1 MKKIFLFPNRI
12 TIQIAII
19 LILCILAFTSIA
31 KADGAPPPDPTV
43 GGVGPYQPQKTNV
56 QMMSETVIIDVPPSP
71 SNVEEPKQIKVNASF
86 TMQNQGSAD
95 EQMQVIFPLTR
106 LNTGGSEEALY
117 QVDLSSFIAKVD
129 GKSLP
134 ISEITTP
141 PEVVATDMD
150 HGFSPDVHWATFP
163 VTFPVKQDVVFE
175 VEYEML
181 NPAGEYG
188 EGFTGIAYILET
200 GAGWYGNILS
210 ADIILRLPYPITEEA
225 IRYANPGYVISGNEM
240 RWTLKNIEPTRQD
253 NLEVSVIHVDHWKS
267 ILDLRSRIKQN
278 PSDVDAWESLGDRYK
293 VLGINMRE
301 GIISEID
308 PHFTELA
315 LEARQEVVELQPKS
329 RDAHYKLAEILWL
342 SNPSIKN
349 KLRIGGESAA
359 PEPSLD
365 DPAIQQ
371 ILHELQMAWSLGATD
386 SLPYLNIIFP
396 QLVITANSITTV
408 TLTSPADIVT
418 ATSSI
423 ITLAPLATNTVL
435 PTKPPTLSPTVSPTH
450 TPVPIEQS
458 SPANNNILLIV
469 IVGLIIIGGAF
480 VYQWRSKVE
489 SME

>member
-1 MKKIFLFPNRI
+1 MKKIFLSQNRI
-12 TIQIAII
+12 PIKIAII
-19 LILCILAFTSIA
+19 LILCILAFTSTV

-86 TMQNQGSAD
+86 TMQNQGSVD

-141 PEVVATDMD
+141 PEIVATDMD
-150 HGFSPDVHWATFP
+150 HGFNPDVHWAAFP
-163 VTFPVKQDVVFE
+163 VTFPVKQDVVLE

-210 ADIILRLPYPITEEA
+210 ADIILRFPYPVTEEA
-225 IRYANPGYVISGNEM
+225 IRYANPDYVISGNEM

-278 PSDVDAWESLGDRYK
+278 PSDVDAWVSLGDSYMG
-293 VLGINMRE
+293 LGISRRE
-301 GIISEID
+301 GFFSELD
-308 PHFTELA
+308 PHFIELTM
-315 LEARQEVVELQPKS
+315 EARQKVVELRPEWG
-329 RDAHYKLAEILWL
+329 DAHYKLAEIFWL
-342 SNPSIKN
+342 SNPSIKS
-349 KLRIGGESAA
+349 KFRMGGENTA

-365 DPAIQQ
+365 DPTIQQ
-371 ILHELQMAWSLGATD
+371 ALRELQLAWSLGATD
-386 SLPYLNIIFP
+386 SLPYLNVVFP
-396 QLVITANSITTV
+396 QLVITADSITTV
-408 TLTSPADIVT
+408 TVTNTVVSP
-418 ATSSI
+418 I
-423 ITLAPLATNTVL
+423 ITLAPIATNIVL
-435 PTKPPTLSPTVSPTH
+435 PTSPILPTIPPTLSPTVSPTN
-450 TPVPIEQS
+450 TPVLIEQS
-458 SPANNNILLIV
+458 SPTNNNILLIV

-480 VYQWRSKVE
+480 VYQRRSKLRP
-489 SME
+489 